1 MIMTKRSAARAS
13 QLIDNDQVRV
23 TRFEFRPDDET
34 GWHEHGFDYVIVA
47 LTDCTMLIE
56 EGEGERTVDTERGA
70 AYHRKAGVK
79 HNVINGGTTSMA
91 FVEVEMKQ

>member
-1 MIMTKRSAARAS
+1 
-13 QLIDNDQVRV
+13 
-23 TRFEFRPDDET
+23 
-34 GWHEHGFDYVIVA
+34 
-47 LTDCTMLIE
+47 MLIE

-79 HNVINGGTTSMA
+79 HNVINGGTAPMA